1 MTRCL
6 YNGTL
11 FALLKLN
18 NKKYKKLRLK
28 NRPKMGD
35 ILYIEPCDW
44 NIILN
49 SIVRMS
55 FLLACCET
63 LFCISLYER
72 KWIYL
77 RLLFVKYPVQIF

>member
-1 MTRCL
+1 M
-6 YNGTL
+6 L
-11 FALLKLN
+11 FTLLKLN
-18 NKKYKKLRLK
+18 NKKYKKLRVK
-28 NRPKMGD
+28 NRTKMGD

-63 LFCISLYER
+63 HFCISL
-72 KWIYL
+72 
-77 RLLFVKYPVQIF
+77 